1 MDEDVMDEE
10 LSEFNDDENTLV
22 CVGKFDAAGFP
33 IVTSRHLGSLATATL
48 QALGLAAL
56 LNQTIQ
62 TEPLEVILMRLDDGS
77 IVRIEPHGNGYIAY
91 LQMPANNG

>member
-1 MDEDVMDEE
+1 MDEE
-10 LSEFNDDENTLV
+10 LSQFNDNENTLV

-56 LNQTIQ
+56 LSQTIQ
-62 TEPLEVILMRLDDGS
+62 SEPLQGILMRLDDGS
-77 IVRIEPHGNGYIAY
+77 VMRIEPHGNGYIAY
-91 LQMPANNG
+91 LQMPANDG

>member
-1 MDEDVMDEE
+1 MDEE
-10 LSEFNDDENTLV
+10 FSEFNDDKSTLA
-22 CVGKFDAAGFP
+22 CVGRFDAAGFP

-62 TEPLEVILMRLDDGS
+62 DEPLQGILMRLNDGS
-77 IVRIEPHGNGYIAY
+77 VVRIEPHENGYIAY
-91 LQMPANNG
+91 LQMPANDS

>member
-1 MDEDVMDEE
+1 MDEE
-10 LSEFNDDENTLV
+10 LSQFNEDENTV
-22 CVGKFDAAGFP
+22 ICVGKFDAAGFP

-62 TEPLEVILMRLDDGS
+62 TEPLQGILMRLEDGS
-77 IVRIEPHGNGYIAY
+77 VVRIEPNENGYIAY
-91 LQMPANNG
+91 LQLSVSKN

>member
-1 MDEDVMDEE
+1 MDEE
-10 LSEFNDDENTLV
+10 LAQFNEDENTV
-22 CVGKFDAAGFP
+22 ICVGKFDAAGFP

-62 TEPLEVILMRLDDGS
+62 TEPLQGILMRLEDGS
-77 IVRIEPHGNGYIAY
+77 TVRIEPNENGYIAY
-91 LQMPANNG
+91 LQLSVSED